1 MAEPDLCVPL
11 IAPKHGR
18 VVSEPSQDGGW
29 APPRQLGGEQ
39 SVPDR
44 AGPLPLTSGH
54 PPPSLSDGGGALGG
68 ALVWQVVSTLHF
80 FYSCYVVYKANVVIV
95 ALKWIYFL

>member
-1 MAEPDLCVPL
+1 MAAPDLCVPL
-11 IAPKHGR
+11 IAPQHGR
-18 VVSEPSQDGGW
+18 VVSVPSQGGGR

-39 SVPDR
+39 SVPGR
-44 AGPLPLTSGH
+44 ARPQPLTPGPPLPG
-54 PPPSLSDGGGALGG
+54 LSDGGG

-95 ALKWIYFL
+95 ALK